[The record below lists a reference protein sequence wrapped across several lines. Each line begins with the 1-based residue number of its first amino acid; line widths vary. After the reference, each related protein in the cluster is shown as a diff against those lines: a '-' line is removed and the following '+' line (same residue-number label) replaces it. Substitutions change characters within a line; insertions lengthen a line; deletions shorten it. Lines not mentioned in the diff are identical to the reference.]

1 MYVCD
6 VSECMYY
13 IASRAKHHSVQ
24 YLPVFFYHPPYE
36 GNVICF
42 FREKFFSKNIFSFNF
57 TFMII
62 EQLYILNVLLYMHYN
77 FYLKLLF
84 QRVT

>member
-1 MYVCD
+1 
-6 VSECMYY
+6 MYY

-24 YLPVFFYHPPYE
+24 YLPVFFNHPPYE
-36 GNVICF
+36 GNVIRF

-62 EQLYILNVLLYMHYN
+62 EQLYILNVLTLHALQLLLETVVSKSN
-77 FYLKLLF
+77 LISNLKHMS
-84 QRVT
+84 